1 MYKVWASPLK
11 ATIVKTREEAV
22 ALQMMVCAASGSCCI
37 IEPIG
42 KPNNEKTTDRPNS
55 SDTGSTGAS

>member
-22 ALQMMVCAASGSCCI
+22 ALQMMVCAATGQCCI

-42 KPNNEKTTDRPNS
+42 KPNDEKTTDRPGGSDTNS
-55 SDTGSTGAS
+55 SSAS